1 MKGKNKTQKGITLIS
16 LIITIV
22 VLLILAAVAISSIQN
37 DGILHYAQNAADNW
51 NKAMADE
58 ANMLGDYLNYL
69 NNMGLGNGGGTTIG
83 DATVDVKVG
92 KISTINGQQ
101 YSENNPVIPAGFMA
115 INTTTSNW
123 DAADL
128 ATEVKKGLVISDGTS
143 EFVWIPVA
151 SINSMIMCQTHGA
164 SVTLNEETLQCPT
177 CGESTKLAG
186 KLYATLTGEKFY
198 ISLTGQTYGLNTGL
212 REPDV
217 VTSASGT
224 DSTTGSFYDAENL
237 STVLEG
243 DYANT
248 QTAGSFKLQLEEEFK
263 NMAQSVAKYKGF
275 YVGRYETS
283 LNGTTAQSKSE
294 ETPMNKINW
303 YNMYKNS
310 KTYSRANTELGVVS
324 EMIWGCQWDAMMQL
338 ILTGPDASHVTA
350 TTNVGHTSTE
360 FTSKPYETGGTNYT
374 EVYTGSTTYNDIA
387 SNIYDLEGNVEECT
401 QEAHE
406 TYDRVYRGSSYSNS
420 GGASPSN
427 RYSRTPSF
435 TRGRRLPWFA
445 HVALCRTVSCENR
458 SLISK
463 YNSFNST

>member
-1 MKGKNKTQKGITLIS
+1 MKGKTKQQKGITLIA

-51 NKAMADE
+51 NRAQ
-58 ANMLGDYLNYL
+58 ANEQAMLGDYLNYL
-69 NNMGLGNGGGTTIG
+69 NNMGSGNGGGATIG
-83 DATVDVKVG
+83 DATVGTPVTSL
-92 KISTINGQQ
+92 STINGQQ
-101 YSENNPVIPAGFMA
+101 YSANNPVIPAGFMA
-115 INTTTSNW
+115 TNGGADWNAT
-123 DAADL
+123 DL
-128 ATEVKKGLVISDGTS
+128 AAEVKKGLVISDGTS

-177 CGESTKLAG
+177 CGENTKLAG
-186 KLYATLTGEKFY
+186 KLYATST
-198 ISLTGQTYGLNTGL
+198 TGQTYGLNTGL

-217 VTSASGT
+217 VTNASGT
-224 DSTTGSFYDAENL
+224 DSTTGSSNDAANL

-248 QTAGSFKLQLEEEFK
+248 QTAASFKLQLEEEFK

-294 ETPMNKINW
+294 ETPMKNISW
-303 YNMYKNS
+303 YTMYKNS
-310 KTYSRANTELGVVS
+310 KTYSRNNTELGVVS

-350 TTNVGHTSTE
+350 TTNVGHTESD
-360 FTSKPYETGGTNYT
+360 FTSKPYKTGGTNYT

-387 SNIYDLEGNVEECT
+387 SNIYDLEGNVREWT
-401 QEAHE
+401 QEADG
-406 TYDRVYRGSSYSNS
+406 TSRRGYRGGRYDSSL
-420 GGASPSN
+420 SPSYRN
-427 RYSRTPSF
+427 GEYPTY
-435 TRGRRLPWFA
+435 FA
-445 HVALCRTVSCENR
+445 R
-458 SLISK
+458 SLGSRL
-463 YNSFNST
+463 SFYVNL